1 MQMEN
6 RRIDSYVI
14 QRRMQDGGMS
24 TVYKA
29 IDDHRKQHVVI
40 KVLHERYVNHAE
52 VVERF
57 RREIAIA
64 KQLHHTHIVPF
75 YGFGEVDGKPYI
87 ALKFM
92 PGGSLSDLIRR
103 QRAIPLRDAA
113 KWLQQVAA
121 ALDYAHTRGVI
132 HRDIKPGNV
141 LLDEHND
148 ASLADFGIARLEDA
162 TKLTRSDMA
171 MPGTARYMSPEQAT
185 GSVPLDARSDV
196 YSLAVLAYMLVVG
209 DYPFDG
215 PNDVAIIIQHVDS
228 KPPRPSSARPD
239 LPRALDK
246 VITRGMAKKPNQR
259 YDSASEFAAAF
270 AGAVGEHGD
279 LTTIPR
285 IDSGPVVFN
294 ADGSPARKR
303 RNWAAWALIAAGIVA
318 ILAVLALGII
328 IISALLDDDDGS
340 TPAEQIIIQV
350 SATPAPPT
358 DAPGLAPT
366 LEPTAQ
372 IIPQPEPRISQPPPA
387 PTEAVQPVQPP
398 SATPFPS
405 NTAAPTVTAITP
417 SATATAPVPNDWFS
431 GTQLF
436 IQYDTGISLFVGDDP
451 VNPLQFTP
459 GDLVTITQGIVE
471 GNALREWYGTSSS
484 RWWHIAVPDGGGGW
498 LPEDALGE
506 DPPPPETATAAAQT
520 REAASTETP
529 TATDTP

>member
-1 MQMEN
+1 MEN
-6 RRIDSYVI
+6 RQIDAYII
-14 QRRMQDGGMS
+14 QHRMQDGGMS

-29 IDDHRKQHVVI
+29 IDAHRKQHVVI
-40 KVLHERYVNHAE
+40 KVLHERYVSHAE

-57 RREIAIA
+57 QREIAIA
-64 KQLHHTHIVPF
+64 KELHHTHIVPF
-75 YGFGEVDGKPYI
+75 YGFGTVDGKPYM
-87 ALKFM
+87 ALRYM
-92 PGGSLSDLIRR
+92 SGGSLSDLIRR

-121 ALDYAHTRGVI
+121 ALDYAHRRGVI

-148 ASLADFGIARLEDA
+148 ASLADFGIARLADA

-171 MPGTARYMSPEQAT
+171 MPGTVRYMSPEQAT

-215 PNDVAIIIQHVDS
+215 PNDVSIIIQHVDS

-246 VITRGMAKKPNQR
+246 VIMRGMAKKPTQR
-259 YDSASEFAAAF
+259 YDSAGDFAAAF
-270 AGAVGEHGD
+270 AAAVGEHGD
-279 LTTIPR
+279 LTTTPR
-285 IDSGPVVFN
+285 IDAGPVVFS
-294 ADGSPARKR
+294 ADGSPSRKR
-303 RNWAAWALIAAGIVA
+303 RNWTLWALVVASVIALVGMI
-318 ILAVLALGII
+318 ALGVVVVG
-328 IISALLDDDDGS
+328 ALLDDGN
-340 TPAEQIIIQV
+340 TTEQVVIQV

-358 DAPGLAPT
+358 APVAATVPAVPLA
-366 LEPTAQ
+366 
-372 IIPQPEPRISQPPPA
+372 S
-387 PTEAVQPVQPP
+387 VVQPP
-398 SATPFPS
+398 TATAVPS
-405 NTAAPTVTAITP
+405 NTALPTVTPISP
-417 SATATAPVPNDWFS
+417 SPTATVPVPNDWFA

-451 VNPLQFTP
+451 VNPAQFAP

-471 GNALREWYGTSSS
+471 GNARREWFGAPLS
-484 RWWHIAVPDGGGGW
+484 RWWHIAVPEGGGGW

-506 DPPPPETATAAAQT
+506 DPPLPETMTASAEIRAATATSAAT
-520 REAASTETP
+520 LTP
-529 TATDTP
+529 DATDTP